1 MSQAKVIFSLE
12 GTEIIIDCSNEEKM
26 RDICQRYVTKIENN
40 LESLLFLYG
49 ENPVNFELSF
59 EEQAN
64 SQDKISNEMKM
75 LVSKKKDDGII
86 CPKCGEKIELNTK
99 IIDYLISSNKDI
111 IDNIVGTNLIVEN
124 ILKDNSM
131 NYLKARIKN
140 IKVLLNSINEDIKKN
155 NEILKSLIK
164 EQINI
169 NSNKE
174 DNNDLISN
182 NNFNDKNIIKGELD
196 IEFNDI
202 KNGVNLFQYFDNFG
216 IDVYLNNSKV
226 NMTQDLDDN
235 WKIDHNFIKTGKYT
249 FCIVFNETIEDMEGF
264 FGNCPNLISLDLSNF
279 DASNVTTM
287 RIMLNKCKKLKEI
300 KGLDKLI
307 TSNLI
312 DMEGMF
318 QDCAE
323 IESLDLSNFDTSN
336 VTNMAFLFNNCN
348 NLKEIKGLD
357 QFKTNRVT
365 DIKSMFQSCYNLE
378 YIDLSN
384 FDTSNVENMEYMF
397 DDCHKLKG
405 IKGLNQL
412 ITSNVTTME
421 GMFQLCIG
429 LKYVDL
435 SNFDTSNITNMSC
448 MFNKCKK
455 LKEIKG
461 LDQFKTNNNTTMYA
475 MFQFCTE
482 IEYLDLSNFDTSNV
496 DDMAFLFNKCNKL
509 KEIKGINN
517 FVTSKVLDMETMF
530 NECSELEYL
539 DLSNFDTSNVDSMSL
554 MFNRCN
560 KLKYLN
566 LLNFTYCSKNKNM
579 LAFHSKDNC
588 EFISN
593 NPDLIKLFKSS

>member
-40 LESLLFLYG
+40 LESLLFLHG

-59 EEQAN
+59 EDQAN
-64 SQDKISNEMKM
+64 SQDKLTNEMKV
-75 LVSKKKDDGII
+75 LVFKKKDDGFI

-174 DNNDLISN
+174 DNNDLIN
-182 NNFNDKNIIKGELD
+182 TNEFNDKNIIKGELD
-196 IEFNDI
+196 IDFNDI

-357 QFKTNRVT
+357 QFKTNKVT
-365 DIKSMFQSCYNLE
+365 DIKSMFQSCYQLE

-384 FDTSNVENMEYMF
+384 FDTSSVENMEYIF

-405 IKGLNQL
+405 IKGLTKLN
-412 ITSNVTTME
+412 TSNVTTME

-435 SNFDTSNITNMSC
+435 SNFDTSNVTNMSY

-461 LDQFKTNNNTTMYA
+461 LDQFKTNNNTTLYA

-496 DDMAFLFNKCNKL
+496 TDMAFMFSQCNKI

-517 FVTSKVLDMETMF
+517 FVTSKVMYMETMF
-530 NECSELEYL
+530 NECRELEYL

-566 LLNFTYCSKNKNM
+566 LLNFTSNAKNKNM
-579 LAFHSKDNC
+579 LTFQSKNNC
-588 EFISN
+588 EFITN
-593 NPDLIKLFKSS
+593 NPDLIKLFNSS

>member
-59 EEQAN
+59 EDQAN
-64 SQDKISNEMKM
+64 SQDKLTNEMKV
-75 LVSKKKDDGII
+75 LVFKKKDDGFI

-111 IDNIVGTNLIVEN
+111 IDNIVGTNLIVED

-174 DNNDLISN
+174 DNNDLIN
-182 NNFNDKNIIKGELD
+182 TNEFNDKNIIKGELD
-196 IEFNDI
+196 IDFNDI

-287 RIMLNKCKKLKEI
+287 RIMLNECKKLKEI

-318 QDCAE
+318 QYCAE

-357 QFKTNRVT
+357 QFKTNKVT
-365 DIKSMFQSCYNLE
+365 DIKSMFQSCYQLE

-384 FDTSNVENMEYMF
+384 FDTSNVENMEYIF

-405 IKGLNQL
+405 IKGLTKLN
-412 ITSNVTTME
+412 TSNVTTME

-435 SNFDTSNITNMSC
+435 SNFDTSNVTNMSY

-461 LDQFKTNNNTTMYA
+461 LDQFKTNNNTTLYA

-496 DDMAFLFNKCNKL
+496 TDMAFMFSQCNKI

-517 FVTSKVLDMETMF
+517 FVTSKVMYMETMF
-530 NECSELEYL
+530 NECRELEYL

-566 LLNFTYCSKNKNM
+566 LLNFTSNAENKNM
-579 LAFHSKDNC
+579 LTFQSKNNC
-588 EFISN
+588 EFITN
-593 NPDLIKLFKSS
+593 NPDLIKLFNSS